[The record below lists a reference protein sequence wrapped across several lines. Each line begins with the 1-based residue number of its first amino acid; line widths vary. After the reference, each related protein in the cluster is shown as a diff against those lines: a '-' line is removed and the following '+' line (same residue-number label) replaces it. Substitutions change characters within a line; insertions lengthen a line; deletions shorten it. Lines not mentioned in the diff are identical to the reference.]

1 MRAGRWA
8 ISTAV
13 IAAVEGSLAQE
24 TAIGAAIASA
34 SLVGFVLAQG
44 RSGMNRF
51 VVGFFIVFAIVA
63 TLPTSASAFRC
74 LARGTNGVSTWGYG
88 LIASRAQHFA
98 VRHCRTAGGINCRIV
113 YCR

>member
-1 MRAGRWA
+1 MRGGRWTINA
-8 ISTAV
+8 AV
-13 IAAVEGSLAQE
+13 IVAVEAALAQE
-24 TAIGAAIASA
+24 TGIGAAFPSA
-34 SLVGFVLAQG
+34 RVGLTRWRA
-44 RSGMNRF
+44 GMSRF
-51 VVGFFIVFAIVA
+51 VVGIFIVFAIVA

-98 VRHCRTAGGINCRIV
+98 VRHCRTAGGINCQVV